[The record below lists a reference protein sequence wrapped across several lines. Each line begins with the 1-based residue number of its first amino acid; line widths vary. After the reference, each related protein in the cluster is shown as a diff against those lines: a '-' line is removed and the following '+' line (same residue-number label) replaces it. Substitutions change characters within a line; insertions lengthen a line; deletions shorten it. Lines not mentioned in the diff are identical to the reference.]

1 MFKLLTRNSA
11 FGAKNVQN
19 ILKDFGIINPNIARN
34 LRYYLPWYS
43 ASELYVQGM
52 QYTPADPFTKH
63 NDIASSGAFVAYSGL
78 KTG

>member
-34 LRYYLPWYS
+34 LRYYLP
-43 ASELYVQGM
+43 
-52 QYTPADPFTKH
+52 
-63 NDIASSGAFVAYSGL
+63 
-78 KTG
+78 